1 MVLSGYY
8 LLQGEEIVKFYRE
21 PFVDYFICETF
32 GRKIGCGYFEF
43 DSNRINEFNE
53 FLSDNDYI
61 MSGKS
66 FYEYKNGQLLFVL
79 KSSKSAKQKYL
90 YYKKAYSKIN
100 KNNEKFSQVNNSNI
114 PIGKISICGFRR
126 YRYCNKFDYT
136 LPYCLRVPNNINT
149 LSKMPLYIFLHG
161 YNCGSENAILPLM
174 QAKNFYKRLD
184 KLNSIVLI
192 PSLPKSIGFPTD
204 ISGKV
209 PFAGRDS
216 FDGILTALLHYLINA
231 YPIDQEKIHIIGVSN
246 GAMGVYTQIY
256 LHPNRYASAIS
267 IMGSINFNNL
277 NDVNKLKTTPLW
289 IAHSEDDKN
298 VSIDKDLNGFSGSD
312 IIFEM
317 LKGKENKL
325 IKYSRYEKG
334 GHRIANKFFKEKD
347 WVKWTLENTRD
358 DFII

>member
-8 LLQGEEIVKFYRE
+8 LLQGEETVKFYKE
-21 PFVDYFICETF
+21 PFVDYYICETF

-43 DSNRINEFNE
+43 ESNRIDEFKE
-53 FLSDNDYI
+53 FLSENNYI
-61 MSGKS
+61 MSGKN
-66 FYEYKNGQLLFVL
+66 FYEYNNGQLLFVL

-100 KNNEKFSQVNNSNI
+100 KNNEKFSNADNSII
-114 PIGKISICGFRR
+114 PIGKNSICGFRR
-126 YRYCNKFDYT
+126 YRFCNRFDYT
-136 LPYCLRVPNNINT
+136 LPYCLRVPNNMNT
-149 LSKMPLYIFLHG
+149 SSKMPLYIFLHG
-161 YNCGSENAILPLM
+161 YNCGSENAVLPLI
-174 QAKNFYKRLD
+174 QAKNFYKRLN

-204 ISGKV
+204 ISEKV
-209 PFAGRDS
+209 PFAGRNS
-216 FDGILTALLHYLINA
+216 FDGILTALLHYLINT
-231 YPIDQEKIHIIGVSN
+231 YPVDQEKIHIIGVSN

-267 IMGSINFNNL
+267 VMGSINFKNL
-277 NDVNKLKTTPLW
+277 YDVNRLTTTPLW

-298 VSIDKDLNGFSGSD
+298 VSIGKDANGFSGSD

-317 LKGKENKL
+317 LNGKTNKP

-334 GHRIANKFFKEKD
+334 GHKIVNKFFKEND
-347 WVKWTLENTRD
+347 WVKWTLENSRKN
-358 DFII
+358 FIM